1 MHLNP
6 TTCKICGTSKIV
18 SRSIGICIDCF
29 RKNKGENILRE
40 ALETHKKYRK
50 IYGLV
55 PEPPKSHSGIR
66 CTLCSNSCSIGEGEV
81 GYCGLRRNINGRLV
95 SKTDNETAI
104 LHYYLDA
111 HVTNCCASWFCPA
124 GTGKW
129 YPNYSC
135 KNGPEYGYY
144 NLAIFFYG
152 CNFDCLFCQNYNH
165 KELKNAETV
174 KASELVNLT
183 LNNSLITCWCFF
195 GGSPEPQLPF
205 AMNSARKIR
214 QAKRPDRILRICFE
228 WNGCGNPHLAMR
240 AAELAYQSGGNI
252 KFDLKCWD
260 EELSIA
266 LSGVSNKEA
275 FRNFEAIARRFPIEK
290 DHPPTICATTLLVPG
305 YVDAIEVGAIADFIA
320 SIDPEIPY
328 SLLVFHPDFVMY
340 DLPVTPIKQVQECL
354 KTVKNKLKNVWIGN
368 IHLLSTELLL

>member
-1 MHLNP
+1 
-6 TTCKICGTSKIV
+6 
-18 SRSIGICIDCF
+18 
-29 RKNKGENILRE
+29 
-40 ALETHKKYRK
+40 
-50 IYGLV
+50 
-55 PEPPKSHSGIR
+55 
-66 CTLCSNSCSIGEGEV
+66 
-81 GYCGLRRNINGRLV
+81 
-95 SKTDNETAI
+95 
-104 LHYYLDA
+104 
-111 HVTNCCASWFCPA
+111 
-124 GTGKW
+124 
-129 YPNYSC
+129 
-135 KNGPEYGYY
+135 
-144 NLAIFFYG
+144 
-152 CNFDCLFCQNYNH
+152 
-165 KELKNAETV
+165 
-174 KASELVNLT
+174 LVNLT
-183 LNNSLITCWCFF
+183 LNNSLITCWCFC

-205 AMNSARKIR
+205 AINSARKIL

-328 SLLVFHPDFVMY
+328 SLLVFNPDFVMY

>member
-1 MHLNP
+1 M
-6 TTCKICGTSKIV
+6 CGTSTV
-18 SRSIGICIDCF
+18 VGRSIGICINCF
-29 RKNKGENILRE
+29 RKNKDENVLKEIS
-40 ALETHKKYRK
+40 ETHKKYRK
-50 IYGLV
+50 IYGLP
-55 PEPPKSHSGIR
+55 PEPPRSPDGIK
-66 CTLCSNSCSIGEGEV
+66 CNLCSNNCSIGEGEA
-81 GYCGLRRNINGRLV
+81 GYCGIRRNIGGKLV
-95 SKTDNETAI
+95 SRTSNDTAL

-135 KNGPEYGYY
+135 RIGPEHGYY

-165 KELKNAETV
+165 KEIKNADIV
-174 KASELVNLT
+174 RSSELVNIT

-205 AMNSARKIR
+205 AINTARKVL
-214 QAKRPDRILRICFE
+214 QAKRTNRVLRICFE

-266 LSGVSNKEA
+266 LSGVSNREA
-275 FRNFEAIARRFPIEK
+275 FKNFEAIARKFPIEK

-305 YVDAIEVGAIADFIA
+305 YVDSVEVAAIADFIA

-328 SLLVFHPDFVMY
+328 SLLIFHPEFAMY
-340 DLPVTPIKQVQECL
+340 DLPVTPVKQVQECL
-354 KTVKNKLKNVWIGN
+354 MAARSKLKNIWIGN
-368 IHLLSTELLL
+368 IHLLSSDLLL